1 MAKQYFQGN
10 YGFKTITKKYPI
22 FKSFENVL
30 KKEKSNLYLE
40 TTDGKLANIPLIKT
54 IADVKEYDRI
64 LKLLSSVRNVK
75 FKEKSKGNEYDITLN
90 NLTWRFYRSGG
101 RLQNIFD
108 EDGNAKT
115 ALKPKTEQQEDAIRY
130 LLESAKLQ
138 TKENINKAIKFN
150 FDKDW
155 HNSFVRSFTG
165 ISKNILSLGEMKQY
179 NFYRDSNKAKPKF
192 LNQITD
198 EKILPDSKDNWNP
211 ADIWCVK
218 KSKEGSLAK
227 ETDKIYEKVLK
238 SKDIET
244 LNDFVFKKFQSKEL
258 IGISLKQVTTSNAT
272 VKKIQTDSKFINNLN
287 YLGVLE
293 KFLFKCSNTYFDI
306 LFKMKNFKE
315 IINYRFRFRPRAA
328 SGQIK
333 TFGEGQP
340 VEQKTFDG
348 AVSADVVTSLFVD
361 VRQFENDVLKIKTM
375 SNVLN
380 TLKVS
385 KLDKK
390 FIDFVI
396 KNNFKFVKVEE
407 LEDKLSDYEIKR
419 AIVLLYYIYKFET
432 YTNKPKM
439 FKAFYLAA
447 KKMNEYSSIHYKV
460 F

>member
-22 FKSFENVL
+22 FSSFEKVL
-30 KKEKSNLYLE
+30 KGDRSNLYLE
-40 TTDGKLANIPLIKT
+40 ITDGKLANIPLIKT
-54 IADVKEYDRI
+54 IADVKGYDRI
-64 LKLLSSVRNVK
+64 LKLLTTIKNVK

-101 RLQNIFD
+101 RLQNVFD
-108 EDGNAKT
+108 EEGNAKT

-138 TKENINKAIKFN
+138 TKENINKAIKFD

-155 HNSFVRSFTG
+155 HDSFVRSFIG
-165 ISKNILSLGEMKQY
+165 ISKNILTLSEMKQY
-179 NFYRDSNKAKPKF
+179 NFYRDSNNAKPKF

-198 EKILPDSKDNWNP
+198 QQILPDSKDNWNP

-218 KSKEGSLAK
+218 KSKEASLAK
-227 ETDKIYEKVLK
+227 EVDTLYAKVVK
-238 SKDIET
+238 SKDIEM
-244 LNDFVFKKFQSKEL
+244 LNDFVFKKFKSKEL
-258 IGISLKQVTTSNAT
+258 IGISLKQVTTPNAT
-272 VKKIQTDSKFINNLN
+272 VKKVQTDAKYISNLN
-287 YLGVLE
+287 YVGVLE

-315 IINYRFRFRPRAA
+315 VINYRFRFRPRAA

-340 VEQKTFDG
+340 IEQKTFDG

-361 VRQFENDVLKIKTM
+361 VREFENRVLTIKTM
-375 SNVLN
+375 SNVLS
-380 TLKVS
+380 TLKIS
-385 KLDKK
+385 GLDKN
-390 FIDFVI
+390 FVSFVI

-432 YTNKPKM
+432 FSNKPKL